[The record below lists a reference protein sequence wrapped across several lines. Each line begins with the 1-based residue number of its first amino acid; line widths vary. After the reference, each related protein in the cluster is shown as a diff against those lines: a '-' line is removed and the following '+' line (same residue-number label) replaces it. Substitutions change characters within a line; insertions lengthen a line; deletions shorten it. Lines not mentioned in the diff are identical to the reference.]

1 MKSPRTV
8 KSKAFE
14 DTDMAYRK
22 LRDDLE
28 AMNTLLTTISEA
40 FSTDNTK
47 ITPEGGLAVK
57 RINKTGAAS
66 VKGALVATSTA
77 VDNSVILQANTY
89 DTIGVFY
96 ESGVADGSVAWVVV
110 SGIADV
116 LYKDATASTRGNI
129 LIADAVDGRASD
141 IANPGSG
148 LPAVDTHFKEC
159 GHVMETKAGG
169 TNVLVKCVLHF
180 N

>member
-1 MKSPRTV
+1 
-8 KSKAFE
+8 
-14 DTDMAYRK
+14 MAYRK
-22 LRDDLE
+22 MRDDLE

-66 VKGALVATSTA
+66 VKGYCVTTSDA
-77 VDNSVILQANTY
+77 VNNSVKLVPVDVPNC
-89 DTIGVFY
+89 IGVFY
-96 ESGVADGSVAWVVV
+96 ESGVADGSDAWIVI

-116 LYKDATASTRGNI
+116 YFWGSTTRGH
-129 LIADAVDGRASD
+129 LARTGLTVDTGEVSGQATSEAIPTSPFASD
-141 IANPGSG
+141 K
-148 LPAVDTHFKEC
+148 HFCEI
-159 GHVMETKAGG
+159 GHVLETRSGAG
-169 TNVLVKCVLHF
+169 LAKCVLHF